1 MNMRIGGLASGM
13 DIDKLV
19 SDLMRAERMP
29 LDKLNQR
36 RTFLEWQRD
45 DYREMNK
52 LMFDFDQLIFNGV
65 GRQSTFIQKQVTS
78 SNPSAVSVKNIS
90 SVNDFSGFLSVE
102 KLAQSATM
110 YSSASVTDDASK
122 TISQIDP
129 TFTSSQVIKIQ
140 AIGED
145 GKLGDEVQITVNP
158 TDTLNSVIQK
168 INDQTDVNAFYDQGT
183 GRVSFT
189 AKHTGNA
196 LNADGT
202 EAPEIILTGSFLTS
216 TLKLSSD
223 SDAAATDSDGD
234 GIVYG
239 SKGVNAE
246 FTYNGLATTRSSNTF
261 QINGFEV
268 TLKQETNGSVVNFSS
283 QPDVD
288 KILDKIVEFVD
299 QYNKMIEKINGEV
312 SERRYRDYQ
321 PLTNEQK
328 EAMSENEIKLWEEKA
343 KSGTLYRDSVLSG
356 GLTQMRYDFSNE
368 VTGISGYVQ
377 LSEIGITTSSN
388 YLDNGKLIIDE
399 DKLREAIANDP
410 NGVYQLFN
418 ANGDGETQ
426 STMGIADR
434 LRNTLKSTMDSI
446 EKKAGNTYSTNATFS
461 IGKTL
466 EDLDDRISDF
476 ERRLINIENR
486 YWSQFSAM
494 ETAIQRSNSQAMYLM
509 QQFGGA

>member
-19 SDLMRAERMP
+19 SDLMKAERIP
-29 LDKLNQR
+29 LDKMQQR
-36 RTFLEWQRD
+36 KTFLEWQRD

-52 LMFDFDQLIFNGV
+52 LMFEFDQLIFNGV
-65 GRQSTFIQKQVTS
+65 GRQSTFIQKTVTS
-78 SNPSAVSVKNIS
+78 SDPGAVSIKNIN
-90 SVNDFSGFLSVE
+90 SVNDFTGYLSVE
-102 KLAQSATM
+102 QLAQSATM
-110 YSSASVTDDASK
+110 YSSATVTDDAKK

-129 TFTSSQVIKIQ
+129 SFTTSQVIKIQ

-168 INDQTDVNAFYDQGT
+168 INDQTDVNAFFDQGT
-183 GRVSFT
+183 GKVSFT
-189 AKHTGNA
+189 AKNSGNA

-223 SDAAATDSDGD
+223 SDAAATDSNGD

-261 QINGFEV
+261 EINGFEV
-268 TLKQETNGSVVNFSS
+268 TLKQETNGAVVNFSS

-288 KILDKIVEFVD
+288 KVLEKIVEFVD
-299 QYNKMIEKINGEV
+299 QYNKMIEKMNGEV
-312 SERRYRDYQ
+312 GERRYREYQ

-328 EAMSENEIKLWEEKA
+328 EAMSESEIELWEEKA
-343 KSGTLYRDSVLSG
+343 KSGTLRRDSVISG
-356 GLTQMRYDFSNE
+356 GLTQMRYDLSNE
-368 VTGISGYVQ
+368 VSGLSVFSQ
-377 LSEIGITTSSN
+377 LAEIGIETSSN

-399 DKLREAIANDP
+399 DKLREAIAENP

-418 ANGDGETQ
+418 ADGDGETQ
-426 STMGIADR
+426 RTMGIADR
-434 LRNTLKSTMDSI
+434 LRVTLKSTMDSI
-446 EKKAGNTYSTNATFS
+446 EEKAGNTYSTNETFS
-461 IGKTL
+461 IGKSI
-466 EDLDDRISDF
+466 EDLEDRISDF
-476 ERRLINIENR
+476 ERRLIGIEDR
-486 YWSQFSAM
+486 YWRQFSAM
-494 ETAIQRSNSQAMYLM
+494 EEAIQRSNSQAMYLM